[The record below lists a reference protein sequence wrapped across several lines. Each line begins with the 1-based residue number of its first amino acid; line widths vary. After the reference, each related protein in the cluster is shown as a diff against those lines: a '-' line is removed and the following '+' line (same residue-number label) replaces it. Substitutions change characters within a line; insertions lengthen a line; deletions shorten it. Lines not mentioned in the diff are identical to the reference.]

1 LLLTWNIV
9 LVQHGIFQDE
19 GRSLLPNYRPH
30 PLLVVPSLLAIKLF
44 GFLWFVETYVKG
56 YILKLLLV
64 KVLMKAVRD
73 IVEGVK
79 FIFTKWRD
87 SVDVV
92 E

>member
-1 LLLTWNIV
+1 
-9 LVQHGIFQDE
+9 
-19 GRSLLPNYRPH
+19 
-30 PLLVVPSLLAIKLF
+30 
-44 GFLWFVETYVKG
+44 VKG

-64 KVLMKAVRD
+64 KVHMKMVKG
-73 IVEGVK
+73 IVEDVK